1 MVLAKPELAKS
12 QHKYGNGCKSVK
24 EGAQYCI
31 NPDLSETGRRDNFE
45 GGKIGVREKRDLQVD
60 RTEERET
67 STTLLLSS

>member
-31 NPDLSETGRRDNFE
+31 NPDLSETGRRENFE
-45 GGKIGVREKRDLQVD
+45 ARQNRRERTKR
-60 RTEERET
+60 
-67 STTLLLSS
+67 STDGQD